1 MRPAPPSSA
10 ATSATPSRTSSVA
23 ASASGSSDTSCQRP
37 VSRRIGADTIG
48 RPARRPRHRRPS
60 RAVSRRSR
68 AEASTDRRSR
78 NGSRWRR
85 ARGKTARCR
94 GRRRARAAQGRAR
107 SRAPRAPVRAPRPPR
122 PRAASGQDRPALPRP
137 ARRRHGASAPGRSR
151 PPRPAARRARSRGR
165 APRCTARRPRLGRR
179 SLPCPPQRGG
189 TASDRRRRRTAP
201 RPEPPPARP
210 TRARPAARRRRP
222 RRRSRASR
230 SCPRSPAGRRDRPP
244 RTGRPRPARGPP
256 RGKPQARRSR
266 RARPRRPGR
275 AWSEAPLARGCDRS
289 RSRRGL
295 RRSSCRRRRS
305 RPPAQRLPRG
315 SKRGPHRSI
324 VSYRCRRRRQQRRE
338 GNLKRR
344 LAVGLAVALGVLT
357 AGVGVATSYGA
368 KTATTTLTMWS
379 YDNQDPG
386 LEPVLKQLSK
396 QFEQSHPGVK
406 INLVFKDFNS
416 LVGTVP
422 RALASGSGPDVTE
435 GNQGY
440 QTDAQLVKAKLIL
453 PLDKYIKKY
462 HWDRLYSPSTW
473 GMFRWTAD
481 GKSFGKG
488 PIWGIAQTG
497 QHVAVYY
504 NRAKLRSIGINPD
517 GIPTTFAAFDKALG
531 QLRAKLPKSDPV
543 IEEGNK

>member
-10 ATSATPSRTSSVA
+10 ATSATPSRASSVA

-107 SRAPRAPVRAPRPPR
+107 SRAPRAPGRAPRPP
-122 PRAASGQDRPALPRP
+122 
-137 ARRRHGASAPGRSR
+137 
-151 PPRPAARRARSRGR
+151 
-165 APRCTARRPRLGRR
+165 
-179 SLPCPPQRGG
+179 
-189 TASDRRRRRTAP
+189 
-201 RPEPPPARP
+201 
-210 TRARPAARRRRP
+210 
-222 RRRSRASR
+222 
-230 SCPRSPAGRRDRPP
+230 
-244 RTGRPRPARGPP
+244 RPRPARGPP

-462 HWDRLYSPSTW
+462 HWDRLYSQSTW
-473 GMFRWTAD
+473 GMFRWTPD

-488 PIWGIAQTG
+488 PIWGLAQTG
-497 QHVAVYY
+497 QNVVVFY
-504 NRAKLRSIGINPD
+504 NKAKLRSLGFDPD
-517 GIPTTFAAFDKALG
+517 TMPTTFAGFDKLLG
-531 QLRAKLPKSDPV
+531 QLRAKLPKSQPV
-543 IEEGNK
+543 IEEGNKEGYGFIHLFGGIWGAYEKPASVRNWIYHVPGSRYDTPGTIKALG